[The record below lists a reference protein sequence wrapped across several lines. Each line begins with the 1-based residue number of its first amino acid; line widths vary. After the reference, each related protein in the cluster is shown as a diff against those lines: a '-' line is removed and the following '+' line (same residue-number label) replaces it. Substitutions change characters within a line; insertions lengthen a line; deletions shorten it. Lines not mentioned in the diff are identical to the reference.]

1 MNRKPYEVPSVE
13 SLELNVESGIA
24 VSASEIYLQQEF
36 MTIDG
41 FNDQEEW

>member
-1 MNRKPYEVPSVE
+1 MNKKPYVVPSVE

-24 VSASEIYLQQEF
+24 VSESYILLENALL
-36 MTIDG
+36 IDG